1 MLRTGCGSRRD
12 APGCPW
18 DNSVAESAFW
28 TIKKEMFHHRFFS
41 SRVAACAAVKECI
54 AVWYNRKRPYTAN
67 GGVSPQAVLDSY
79 QERDPLA
86 LTA

>member
-1 MLRTGCGSRRD
+1 
-12 APGCPW
+12 
-18 DNSVAESAFW
+18 
-28 TIKKEMFHHRFFS
+28 MFHHRFFS